1 MPGTMRTAI
10 VACCFG
16 AITLLAV
23 PASAQVPADF
33 DANEAERNPGMDVVR
48 LEDQLMNGL
57 RVVTIEQRLYVSQIV
72 AMVEA
77 GQLPRAMVNVV
88 YTWALKRNP
97 KVPLPYFQV
106 ALRALAERRG
116 IAVP

>member
-1 MPGTMRTAI
+1 MRRKVRAAI
-10 VACCFG
+10 VDCCF
-16 AITLLAV
+16 AAMILLALPV
-23 PASAQVPADF
+23 SAQTPADF
-33 DANEAERNPGMDVVR
+33 DANEAERSPGMDIVR

-57 RVVTIEQRLYVSQIV
+57 RVVTIEQRIYVSQIV

-77 GQLPRAMVNVV
+77 GLLPRAMVNVV

-97 KVPLPYFQV
+97 KVPFPYFQV

>member
-1 MPGTMRTAI
+1 MRSILASI
-10 VACCFG
+10 AAACCFSV
-16 AITLLAV
+16 AMLMSV
-23 PASAQVPADF
+23 PAAAQVPAEF
-33 DANEAERNPGMDVVR
+33 DANQAERNPGMDVVR

-57 RVVTIEQRLYVSQIV
+57 RVVTIEQRIYVSQIV

-97 KVPLPYFQV
+97 NVPLPYFQV

-116 IAVP
+116 ITVP

>member
-1 MPGTMRTAI
+1 MRRTVQAAF

-16 AITLLAV
+16 LMSLRAAPV
-23 PASAQVPADF
+23 SAQNAADF
-33 DANEAERNPGMDVVR
+33 DANVAEQMPGMDVVR

-57 RVVTIEQRLYVSQIV
+57 RVVTIEQRIYVSQIV